1 MCFGF
6 EKYINWARHHD
17 ESSVGQIPHLHTR
30 PPGRL
35 IAIPP
40 PCPPQHHRSAN
51 LIYHTTTIY
60 PTTTEPRSL
69 SLFQLRSTTY
79 SSLLSPPPTVDKML
93 DFDITHYNE
102 SRLQMDA
109 EFSKLA
115 ECVPILSP
123 SRRRLIPL
131 LSVPPQEN
139 DYLFNELWYQNF
151 DDAMAKFMSLE
162 YVKFPLQY

>member
-1 MCFGF
+1 
-6 EKYINWARHHD
+6 
-17 ESSVGQIPHLHTR
+17 
-30 PPGRL
+30 
-35 IAIPP
+35 
-40 PCPPQHHRSAN
+40 
-51 LIYHTTTIY
+51 
-60 PTTTEPRSL
+60 
-69 SLFQLRSTTY
+69 
-79 SSLLSPPPTVDKML
+79 ML